1 MFRSSSAMP
10 FFRIAVIRGVRLH
23 RTNRQSVSSVRDD
36 FSFLPPRAE
45 HPIRFVRRSS
55 CLATFPA
62 SRPPPSPR
70 PDRCAPFR
78 AVPASFRSFLLYARE
93 RTAPKERRPSCK
105 GASAVSGTWGHD
117 GSVRPS
123 PPTIPCRG
131 TACISC
137 RCRRGRDRCVPP
149 SFRRAEASAS
159 VSRPDRPVRRPAC
172 AKPATC

>member
-62 SRPPPSPR
+62 SRPPPR
-70 PDRCAPFR
+70 PDRTF
-78 AVPASFRSFLLYARE
+78 
-93 RTAPKERRPSCK
+93 
-105 GASAVSGTWGHD
+105 
-117 GSVRPS
+117 VRPS
-123 PPTIPCRG
+123 ELYPLPAGVFCFMHGNVLHRRSGDPPAKDLPRFREHGAMTGLCGP
-131 TACISC
+131 
-137 RCRRGRDRCVPP
+137 RRLESLAVALLVFLAAAAG
-149 SFRRAEASAS
+149 A
-159 VSRPDRPVRRPAC
+159 
-172 AKPATC
+172 